1 MMWNRRQAL
10 SLLTGAASG
19 VLARAQ
25 EPDQTI
31 KVDVSLV
38 NLLCSVRDKRGGYIR
53 NLNKEDFTITEDNK
67 NQDIRY
73 FARETNLPL
82 TMGLLVDVSKSQ
94 ERLLDIERRAAS
106 AFFRSMLKE
115 KDMAFLIQFGAD
127 AELLQ
132 DLTNSARLLEKG
144 LNDIRLSVNVG
155 AMHQGTIPS
164 SSRPK
169 GTIMYD
175 AVQLA
180 ATEKLKG
187 EVGRKAIIL
196 LTDGMDFGSHFSR
209 EEAVAAAQR
218 SDAIIYGIYYADN
231 GAYGG
236 FGGGGISFGG
246 ASDGDLKKMAE
257 ETGGRVFH
265 VDRKNTLDDVFK
277 ELQEEMRSQYALG
290 YSPTNV
296 VRDGGFRKI
305 DIRTGN
311 KDYKVQAR
319 KGYFA
324 DKG

>member
-1 MMWNRRQAL
+1 MNMMWNRRQAL

-25 EPDQTI
+25 ELDQTI
-31 KVDVSLV
+31 KVDVDIV
-38 NLLCSVRDKRGGYIR
+38 NVLCSVREKKGGYVR

-67 NQDIRY
+67 KQEIRY
-73 FARETNLPL
+73 FARETDLPL

-106 AFFRSMLKE
+106 AFFRSMLRE
-115 KDMAFLIQFGAD
+115 KDMAFLIQFGAE

-144 LNDIRLSVNVG
+144 LNELKLSVDVG

-164 SSRPK
+164 SRRPK

-187 EVGRKAIIL
+187 EVGRKAIVLI
-196 LTDGMDFGSHFSR
+196 TDGMDFGSHYSR
-209 EEAVAAAQR
+209 EDAIAAAQR
-218 SDAIIYGIYYADN
+218 SDAIIYGIYYADQSAY
-231 GAYGG
+231 GYGG
-236 FGGGGISFGG
+236 FSIGG

-265 VDRKNTLDDVFK
+265 VDRKNNLDEVFK

-290 YSPTNV
+290 YTPTNA

-305 DIRTGN
+305 EIRTTN
-311 KDYKVQAR
+311 KDHRVQAR

-324 DKG
+324 NKG